1 MVQWE
6 TTNDR
11 YGRWG
16 PRGDADHTTNKLRAL
31 PTPLAIP
38 RINFLGN
45 PASRCLL
52 RCDHVQNGRKRRQR
66 PNLLVCVGDK
76 IHRRH
81 RLYQACRTESRV
93 KRNCSAR
100 SVPRKRRPE
109 LWRAPCVGTLADIG
123 SSWES
128 LTVVLNLHTE
138 RINANRGGG
147 TGFDREWAVYRTRVK
162 VSGNVTGELVTRRA
176 GSSQGFIHLLR
187 GSRSHAAGT
196 PD

>member
-1 MVQWE
+1 MGGDE
-6 TTNDR
+6 NT
-11 YGRWG
+11 GK
-16 PRGDADHTTNKLRAL
+16 RGEPFLIPL
-31 PTPLAIP
+31 STPGINLLSILA
-38 RINFLGN
+38 FW
-45 PASRCLL
+45 CLL
-52 RCDHVQNGRKRRQR
+52 YADCRENGGRGWQR
-66 PNLLVCVGDK
+66 PNLLVYVGDK

-147 TGFDREWAVYRTRVK
+147 TGFDREWAVYRMRVK

>member
-1 MVQWE
+1 MATKIWE
-6 TTNDR
+6 M
-11 YGRWG
+11 GVPG
-16 PRGDADHTTNKLRAL
+16 PRLRR
-31 PTPLAIP
+31 
-38 RINFLGN
+38 RISSISS
-45 PASRCLL
+45 ASRHISWCLL
-52 RCDHVQNGRKRRQR
+52 WCDHVQNGRKRRQR
-66 PNLLVCVGDK
+66 PNLLVYVGDK

-162 VSGNVTGELVTRRA
+162 VSGNVTGKLVTCRA
-176 GSSQGFIHLLR
+176 RSSQGFIHLLR